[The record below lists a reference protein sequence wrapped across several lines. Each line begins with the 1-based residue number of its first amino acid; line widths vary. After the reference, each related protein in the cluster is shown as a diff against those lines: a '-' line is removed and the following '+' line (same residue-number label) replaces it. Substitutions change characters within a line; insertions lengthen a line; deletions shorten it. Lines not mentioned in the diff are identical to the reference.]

1 MIGYLDTSAVV
12 PLLVLE
18 PGSKCCQQ
26 FWDDADSLV
35 STRLLYVETAAA
47 LAQAHRMRR
56 LTESQHATALR
67 TFDHVWHSIDVIEVD
82 DRIVRLA
89 ADMAFRFGLRGYDAA
104 HCASAATVSD
114 DELVVA
120 AGDRRLLEACTAA
133 GLSTIDVSGVG

>member
-18 PGSKCCQQ
+18 PGSECCQQ

-35 STRLLYVETAAA
+35 STRLLYVQTAA
-47 LAQAHRMRR
+47 LALARRMRR

-67 TFDHVWHSIDVIEVD
+67 AFDQVWGAIDVIEVD

-89 ADMAFRFGLRGYDAA
+89 ADMSFRFGLRGYDAV

-120 AGDRRLLEACTAA
+120 TGDRKLLDACPAA
-133 GLSTIDVSGVG
+133 GLATIDVSGTG

>member
-18 PGSKCCQQ
+18 PGSKCCQR

-47 LAQAHRMRR
+47 LAKARRMRR
-56 LTESQHATALR
+56 LTGSQHASALR
-67 TFDHVWHSIDVIEVD
+67 AFDHVWHAIDVIEVD
-82 DRIVRLA
+82 DRVVRLA
-89 ADMAFRFGLRGYDAA
+89 ADIAVRFGLRGYDAV
-104 HCASAATVSD
+104 HCASAAMVSD

-120 AGDRRLLEACTAA
+120 TGDRTLLDACPAA
-133 GLSTIDVSGVG
+133 GLATIDVSGVG